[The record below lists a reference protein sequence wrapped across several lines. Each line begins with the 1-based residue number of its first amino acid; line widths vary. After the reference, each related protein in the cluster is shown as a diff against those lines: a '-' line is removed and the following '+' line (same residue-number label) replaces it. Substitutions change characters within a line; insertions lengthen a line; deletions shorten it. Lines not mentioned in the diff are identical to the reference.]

1 MTRIARYRLLALVF
15 MLVVSNLALVGH
27 VTAHFQPQWA
37 ECELCVNQAQPLAA
51 IPSAEHSFEAAV
63 PRADIRAG
71 TSQPSCQTTVFHPS
85 QPRAPPIQSS

>member
-1 MTRIARYRLLALVF
+1 MTQLARYRLLALVF

-51 IPSAEHSFEAAV
+51 LPAAEPHFEAAV
-63 PRADIRAG
+63 PRADIRADA
-71 TSQPSCQTTVFHPS
+71 SQPSLRSTDFHPS
-85 QPRAPPIQSS
+85 QPRAPPAQSS

>member
-1 MTRIARYRLLALVF
+1 MTRLARYRMLVLVF

-37 ECELCVNQAQPLAA
+37 ECELCVNQAQPMAA
-51 IPSAEHSFEAAV
+51 IPAAEHHFEAAV
-63 PRADIRAG
+63 PRADIRAHA
-71 TSQPSCQTTVFHPS
+71 SQPSFRTAVFHPS